1 MKPGSSP
8 CVLIG
13 PRCWET
19 PPPGL
24 AKQVSGLAGVPGP
37 GVSFTKVNETKGT
50 GWGGS
55 GERKPE
61 LRQRKCT
68 NQRSL
73 RAHYCPRR
81 PENKLVCGG
90 LGAGAASLPL
100 SPAALAAAPG
110 QARDPPAA
118 PAQKLRPQVRLRE
131 GEGGRVSVIPRLTAN
146 TPPPTFSPP
155 PLQIPGWVVG
165 GAGIQT
171 WRGRGSCGRAN
182 GARLACSSA
191 LERARTHTHT
201 YTHTSYVTEP
211 GQSRASESSR
221 NSDPDSQEQVGPPL
235 AGGEWWRRSAQQA
248 ETPPPPS
255 PE

>member
-81 PENKLVCGG
+81 PENKLVRGG
-90 LGAGAASLPL
+90 LGAGAASLAL

-146 TPPPTFSPP
+146 TPPPNFLTATSADSRM
-155 PLQIPGWVVG
+155 G
-165 GAGIQT
+165 G
-171 WRGRGSCGRAN
+171 GRRWHTDLE
-182 GARLACSSA
+182 GARELWASEWCA
-191 LERARTHTHT
+191 PRLLLRARARARAHTHTHT
-201 YTHTSYVTEP
+201 YTHT
-211 GQSRASESSR
+211 R
-221 NSDPDSQEQVGPPL
+221 L
-235 AGGEWWRRSAQQA
+235 M
-248 ETPPPPS
+248 
-255 PE
+255 